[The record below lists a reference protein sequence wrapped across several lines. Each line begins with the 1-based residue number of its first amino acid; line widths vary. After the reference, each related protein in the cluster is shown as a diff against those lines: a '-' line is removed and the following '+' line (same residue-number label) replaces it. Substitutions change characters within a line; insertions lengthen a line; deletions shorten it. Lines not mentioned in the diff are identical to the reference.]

1 MWKSKNSIVLTQVFT
16 YVLAAVLLAAT
27 IGSYWLLQWY
37 FNLQGRNMNLIV
49 ILIPFYLCV
58 PIGFIALALILKLL
72 KNIRREEVFVE
83 SNVNVIRAFS
93 WCFIYVGIVCFVAG
107 FFYLPFFIIDGASL
121 FMAAIMRV
129 LKNVMQAA
137 VEVKNENDMTV

>member
-1 MWKSKNSIVLTQVFT
+1 
-16 YVLAAVLLAAT
+16 
-27 IGSYWLLQWY
+27 
-37 FNLQGRNMNLIV
+37 MNLIV

-107 FFYLPFFIIDGASL
+107 FFYLPFFIIGGASL